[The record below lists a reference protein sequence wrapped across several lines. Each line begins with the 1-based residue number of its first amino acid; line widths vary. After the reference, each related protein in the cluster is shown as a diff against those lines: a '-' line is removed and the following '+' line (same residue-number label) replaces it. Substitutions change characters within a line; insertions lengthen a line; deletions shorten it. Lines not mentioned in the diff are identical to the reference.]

1 MIKTARQ
8 LKDLVRNRS
17 KGNSA
22 QAQIIIR
29 NYIMERFLERVSLSK
44 YRSNLIF
51 KGGLLVSSIVGLD
64 NRSTMDIDTTLKNI
78 NLSECD
84 VERIVSEIIAIPV
97 DDGVTFTIKKIS
109 NIMDE
114 AEYPGVR
121 VSLDAA
127 FENMHTPVKLNF
139 STGDVVTPH
148 EIEYSYQLMFEK
160 RSIPIMA
167 YNVET
172 MLAEKLETIITRGTA
187 NTRLRDFYDLRILND
202 TVDIHYDDLKA
213 AFKATCQRGSSESV
227 VGRSDEILEHIKA
240 DKNMQELWENYRRK
254 YEYARDYLWLDVMS
268 TVFELVDKTK

>member
-213 AFKATCQRGSSESV
+213 AFKATCQRRSSESV
-227 VGRSDEILEHIKA
+227 VGRSDEILEQIKA

>member
-114 AEYPGVR
+114 AEYLGVR

-213 AFKATCQRGSSESV
+213 AFKATCQRRSSESV
-227 VGRSDEILEHIKA
+227 VGRSDEILEQIKA

-254 YEYARDYLWLDVMS
+254 YEYARDYSWLDVMS
-268 TVFELVDKTK
+268 MVIELADKAK

>member
-109 NIMDE
+109 NIMEE

-127 FENMHTPVKLNF
+127 FENMHTPVKLDF

-213 AFKATCQRGSSESV
+213 AFKATCQRRSSESV
-227 VGRSDEILEHIKA
+227 VGRSDEILEQIKA

>member
-8 LKDLVRNRS
+8 LKALVRNRS

-213 AFKATCQRGSSESV
+213 AFKATCQRRSSESV
-227 VGRSDEILEHIKA
+227 VGRSDEILEQIKA

>member
-44 YRSNLIF
+44 YRSNFIF
-51 KGGLLVSSIVGLD
+51 KGGLMVSSIVGLD

-78 NLSECD
+78 NLSGSD

-97 DDGVTFTIKKIS
+97 DDGVSFVIKKIGD
-109 NIMDE
+109 IMDE

-127 FENMHTPVKLNF
+127 IENMHTPVKLDF

-160 RSIPIMA
+160 RFIPIMA

-172 MLAEKLETIITRGTA
+172 MLSEKLETIITRGTA

-202 TVDIHYDDLKA
+202 TVDIRYDDFKA
-213 AFKATCQRGSSESV
+213 AFKATCKRRGSESV
-227 VGRSDEILEHIKA
+227 VGRGDDILEQIKA
-240 DKNMQELWENYRRK
+240 DKNMQELWEK
-254 YEYARDYLWLDVMS
+254 YQQKYDYARDYSWLDVIS

>member
-127 FENMHTPVKLNF
+127 FENMHTPVKLDF

-213 AFKATCQRGSSESV
+213 AFKATCQRRSSESV
-227 VGRSDEILEHIKA
+227 VGRSDEILEQIKA